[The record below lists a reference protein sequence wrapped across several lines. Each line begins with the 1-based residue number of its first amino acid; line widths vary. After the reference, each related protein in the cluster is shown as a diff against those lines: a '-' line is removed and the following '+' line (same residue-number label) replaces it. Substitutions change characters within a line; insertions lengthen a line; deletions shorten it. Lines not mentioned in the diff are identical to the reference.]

1 MPISHN
7 LKLVNS
13 LNRNHN
19 EKLEK
24 RIPSQLSQSEGLM
37 RHFSDKK
44 KVRVTIKRPKIWMN
58 RGKVTN
64 NSN

>member
-24 RIPSQLSQSEGLM
+24 KNSIAAESIRRTNETLFRQKEGQGD
-37 RHFSDKK
+37 DKE
-44 KVRVTIKRPKIWMN
+44 T
-58 RGKVTN
+58 
-64 NSN
+64 